1 MSKVK
6 LGLAVVLLAL
16 ITTFDFPG
24 STSAVGHD
32 LPFREGEKLTFE
44 IKWIFIPAGEVVFEV
59 LPMEN
64 MNGVKRRHFSM
75 TARTY
80 PFIDAFY
87 KVRDRIDAY
96 TDAEMR
102 HSVLYRKKQEGK
114 SKRDI
119 TINFDWE
126 KREAQYSNFGEKRA
140 PIPLL
145 PGSFDPLSVFYV
157 FRNHDLR
164 ENTVIEEAVTDGKKC
179 VLGTARV
186 VKREKI
192 KVATRTFDT
201 YLVEPDLR
209 HIGGVFKKTKNAKL
223 QIWITT
229 DNRRF
234 PVKVKSKLK
243 VGSFIAELVSIESS
257 DPHIKQLKEALQ
269 PKKDTNIHEQK
280 F

>member
-1 MSKVK
+1 M
-6 LGLAVVLLAL
+6 GLAIILFAL
-16 ITTFDFPG
+16 MTTVGFLGSANADKHDF
-24 STSAVGHD
+24 
-32 LPFREGEKLTFE
+32 PFREGEKLTFE

-64 MNGVKRRHFSM
+64 MNGVKSRHFSM

-80 PFIDAFY
+80 PYIDPFY
-87 KVRDRIDAY
+87 KVRDHIDSY
-96 TDAEMR
+96 TDAEMTR
-102 HSVLYRKKQEGK
+102 SVLYRKKQAGK

-119 TINFDWE
+119 LISFDWE
-126 KREAQYSNFGEKRA
+126 KQEAQYSNFGEKRN

-145 PGSFDPLSVFYV
+145 PGCFDPLSVFYL
-157 FRNHDLR
+157 FRLHDMK
-164 ENTVIEEAVTDGKKC
+164 ENTAIEAAVTDGKKC
-179 VLGTARV
+179 VLGKAKV

-192 KVATRTFDT
+192 RVANKMFDT

-223 QIWITT
+223 QIWITA
-229 DNRRF
+229 DKGRF
-234 PVKVKSKLK
+234 PVKVKSELK

-257 DPHIKQLKEALQ
+257 DPEIKHLKEALELQ
-269 PKKDTNIHEQK
+269 KKPNTLKKK